1 MEWFGLS
8 VKETSKLLLML
19 IIAFIVWGFVGLF
32 LIGLM
37 QFVSMQGWAT
47 DSVHKHG
54 IAEMQASRLGGAVCI
69 LGGFLVVIMLKLNGA
84 DESGGSGPF
93 GIRRFVVLAIIGSMA
108 LGLVEDIRNDSL
120 SPRIRLGILAILF
133 GFILWQWPALIPSSI
148 GAPILDSLLSIPALA
163 FLLCLVFC
171 VGFLNAINMAD
182 GANGL
187 VPSILLAAYIIFYK
201 EYGGVGL
208 LSAVTIL
215 SAFWI
220 FNVVSGRL
228 FLGDAGAYAF
238 GASLLV
244 SSLTSYANGIM
255 SLSFLAALLCYPC
268 LDFLFS
274 ILRRLVNGRPI
285 MKPDNDHLHN
295 RIHFQYR
302 KFIKSKNM
310 ANSAAGLT
318 VAGASSGLV
327 LWGYLAAW
335 WPINSGQWIV
345 IFAAQSVAYGLAYY
359 LTSSSSL
366 AIGAANQS
374 SDA

>member
-69 LGGFLVVIMLKLNGA
+69 LAGFFVVITLKLNGA

-93 GIRRFVVLAIIGSMA
+93 GIRRFVVVAIMGSMV

-133 GFILWQWPALIPSSI
+133 GLILWQWPALVPSSI

-163 FLLCLVFC
+163 FVLCLVFC
-171 VGFLNAINMAD
+171 VGFLNAVNMAD

-187 VPSILLAAYIIFYK
+187 VPSILLAAYIIFYQ

-302 KFIKSKNM
+302 KFIKSKNI

-318 VAGASSGLV
+318 VAGASSGVV

>member
-69 LGGFLVVIMLKLNGA
+69 LAGFLVIITLKLNGA

-93 GIRRFVVLAIIGSMA
+93 GIRRFVVLAIMGSMA

-120 SPRIRLGILAILF
+120 SPRIRLVILAILF
-133 GFILWQWPALIPSSI
+133 GLILWQWPALVPSSI

-187 VPSILLAAYIIFYK
+187 VPSILLAAYIILYQ

-302 KFIKSKNM
+302 KFIKSKNI

-318 VAGASSGLV
+318 VAGASSGVV

>member
-1 MEWFGLS
+1 VEWFGLS

-133 GFILWQWPALIPSSI
+133 GFILWQWPALVPSSI

-163 FLLCLVFC
+163 FVLCLVFC
-171 VGFLNAINMAD
+171 VGFLNAVNMAD

-187 VPSILLAAYIIFYK
+187 VPSILLAAYIIFYQ

-274 ILRRLVNGRPI
+274 IFRRLVNGRPI

-302 KFIKSKNM
+302 KFIKSKNI

-318 VAGASSGLV
+318 VAGASSGVV

>member
-93 GIRRFVVLAIIGSMA
+93 GIRRFVVVAIMGSMV

-133 GFILWQWPALIPSSI
+133 GFILWQWPALVPSSI

-163 FLLCLVFC
+163 FVLCLVFC
-171 VGFLNAINMAD
+171 VGFLNAVNMAD

-187 VPSILLAAYIIFYK
+187 VPSILLAAYIIFYQ

-208 LSAVTIL
+208 LSAVAIL

-302 KFIKSKNM
+302 KFIKSKNI

-318 VAGASSGLV
+318 VAGASSGVV

>member
-93 GIRRFVVLAIIGSMA
+93 GIRRFVVVAIMGSMV

-133 GFILWQWPALIPSSI
+133 GLILWQWPALVPSSV

-163 FLLCLVFC
+163 FVLCLVFC
-171 VGFLNAINMAD
+171 VGFLNAVNMAD

-187 VPSILLAAYIIFYK
+187 VPSILLAAYIIFYQ

-208 LSAVTIL
+208 LSVVTIL

-302 KFIKSKNM
+302 KFIKSKNI

-318 VAGASSGLV
+318 VAGASSGVV

>member
-1 MEWFGLS
+1 VEWFGLS

-69 LGGFLVVIMLKLNGA
+69 LAGFLVVITLKLNGA

-93 GIRRFVVLAIIGSMA
+93 GIRRFVVVAIVGSMV

-133 GFILWQWPALIPSSI
+133 GFILWQWPALVPSSI

-187 VPSILLAAYIIFYK
+187 VPSILVAAYIILYQ

-302 KFIKSKNM
+302 KFIKSKNI

-318 VAGASSGLV
+318 VAGASSGVV

>member
-69 LGGFLVVIMLKLNGA
+69 LGGFLVVITLKLNGA

-93 GIRRFVVLAIIGSMA
+93 GIRRFVAVAIMGSMV

-133 GFILWQWPALIPSSI
+133 GLILWQWPALVPSSV

-163 FLLCLVFC
+163 FVLCLVFC
-171 VGFLNAINMAD
+171 VGFLNAVNMAD

-187 VPSILLAAYIIFYK
+187 VPSILLAAYIIFYQ

-302 KFIKSKNM
+302 KFIKSKNI

-318 VAGASSGLV
+318 VAGASSGVV

>member
-19 IIAFIVWGFVGLF
+19 IVAFIVWGVVGLF

-37 QFVSMQGWAT
+37 QFVSMQGWAK

-69 LGGFLVVIMLKLNGA
+69 LGGFLVVITLKLNGA

-93 GIRRFVVLAIIGSMA
+93 GIRRFVVVAIMGSMV

-133 GFILWQWPALIPSSI
+133 GFILWQWPGLVPSSI

-302 KFIKSKNM
+302 KFIKSKNI

-366 AIGAANQS
+366 AIGTANQS

>member
-69 LGGFLVVIMLKLNGA
+69 LAGFLVIITLKLNGA
-84 DESGGSGPF
+84 DDSGGSGPF
-93 GIRRFVVLAIIGSMA
+93 GIRRFVVLAIMGSMA

-120 SPRIRLGILAILF
+120 SPRIRLVILAILF
-133 GFILWQWPALIPSSI
+133 GLILWQWPALVPSSI

-187 VPSILLAAYIIFYK
+187 VPSILLAAYIILYQ

-302 KFIKSKNM
+302 KFIKSKNI

-345 IFAAQSVAYGLAYY
+345 IFAAQSAAYGLAYY

>member
-69 LGGFLVVIMLKLNGA
+69 LGGFLVVITLKLNGA

-93 GIRRFVVLAIIGSMA
+93 GIRRFVVLAIMGSMA

-133 GFILWQWPALIPSSI
+133 GLILWQWPALVPSSV

-187 VPSILLAAYIIFYK
+187 VPSILVAAYIILYQ

-244 SSLTSYANGIM
+244 SSLISYANGMM

-274 ILRRLVNGRPI
+274 ILRRLVNGRPV

-302 KFIKSKNM
+302 KFIKSKNI

-318 VAGASSGLV
+318 VAGASSGVV

>member
-69 LGGFLVVIMLKLNGA
+69 LGGFLVVITLKLNGA

-93 GIRRFVVLAIIGSMA
+93 GIRRFVVVAIMGSMV

-133 GFILWQWPALIPSSI
+133 GFILWQWPALVPSSI

-163 FLLCLVFC
+163 FVLCLVFC
-171 VGFLNAINMAD
+171 VGFLNAVNMAD

-187 VPSILLAAYIIFYK
+187 VPSILLAAYIIFYQ

-302 KFIKSKNM
+302 KFIKSKNI

-318 VAGASSGLV
+318 VAGASSGVV

>member
-69 LGGFLVVIMLKLNGA
+69 LGGFLVVITLKLNGA

-133 GFILWQWPALIPSSI
+133 GFILWQWPALVPSSI

-163 FLLCLVFC
+163 FVLCLVFC
-171 VGFLNAINMAD
+171 VGFLNAVNMAD

-187 VPSILLAAYIIFYK
+187 VPSILLAAYIIFYQ

-318 VAGASSGLV
+318 VAGASSGVV

>member
-93 GIRRFVVLAIIGSMA
+93 GIRRFVVVAIMGSMV

-133 GFILWQWPALIPSSI
+133 GFILWQWPALVPSSI

-163 FLLCLVFC
+163 FVLCLVFC
-171 VGFLNAINMAD
+171 VGFLNAVNMAD

-187 VPSILLAAYIIFYK
+187 VPSILLAAYIIFYQ

-302 KFIKSKNM
+302 KFIKSKNI

-318 VAGASSGLV
+318 VAGASSGVV

-366 AIGAANQS
+366 MIGAANQS

>member
-1 MEWFGLS
+1 VEWFGLS

-93 GIRRFVVLAIIGSMA
+93 GIRRFVVVAIMGSMV

-133 GFILWQWPALIPSSI
+133 GLILWQWPALVPSSV

-163 FLLCLVFC
+163 FVLCLVFC
-171 VGFLNAINMAD
+171 VGFLNAVNMAD

-187 VPSILLAAYIIFYK
+187 VPSILLAAYIIFYQ

-208 LSAVTIL
+208 LSVVTIL

-302 KFIKSKNM
+302 KFIKSKNI

-318 VAGASSGLV
+318 VAGASSGVV

>member
-19 IIAFIVWGFVGLF
+19 IMAFIVWGFVGLF

-93 GIRRFVVLAIIGSMA
+93 GIRRFVVVAIMGSMV

-133 GFILWQWPALIPSSI
+133 GFILWQWPALVPSSI

-163 FLLCLVFC
+163 FVLCLVFC
-171 VGFLNAINMAD
+171 VGFLNAVNMAD

-187 VPSILLAAYIIFYK
+187 VPSILLAAYIIFYQ

-302 KFIKSKNM
+302 KFIKSKNI

-318 VAGASSGLV
+318 VAGASSGVV

>member
-19 IIAFIVWGFVGLF
+19 IIAFMVWGVLGVF

-54 IAEMQASRLGGAVCI
+54 IAEIQASRLGGAVCI
-69 LGGFLVVIMLKLNGA
+69 FGGILVLIVLTLNGA
-84 DESGGSGPF
+84 AGISEGPLKVH
-93 GIRRFVVLAIIGSMA
+93 RFVWVAILGSTV
-108 LGLVEDIRNDSL
+108 LGLVEDIRNDEL
-120 SPRIRLGILAILF
+120 SPRIRLGVMAFLF
-133 GFILWQWPALIPSSI
+133 GFILWQWPALVPSSI

-171 VGFLNAINMAD
+171 VGFLNAVNMAD

-187 VPSILLAAYIIFYK
+187 VSSILLVAFIIFYQ
-201 EYGGVGL
+201 ELGGVGL
-208 LSAVTIL
+208 LAALTVVSV
-215 SAFWI
+215 FWV

-228 FLGDAGAYAF
+228 FLGDAGAYGF
-238 GASLLV
+238 GASVLV
-244 SSLTSYANGIM
+244 SSLTLYANGIA

-302 KFIKSKNM
+302 KFIKSKNI

-327 LWGYLAAW
+327 LWGYLANW

-366 AIGAANQS
+366 AIGAANQA

>member
-93 GIRRFVVLAIIGSMA
+93 GIRRFVVVAIMGSMV

-133 GFILWQWPALIPSSI
+133 GFILWQWPALVPSSI

-171 VGFLNAINMAD
+171 VGFLNAVNMAD

-187 VPSILLAAYIIFYK
+187 VPSILLAAYIIFYQ

-302 KFIKSKNM
+302 KFIKSKNI

-318 VAGASSGLV
+318 VAGASSGVV

>member
-19 IIAFIVWGFVGLF
+19 IVAFIVWGVVGLF

-37 QFVSMQGWAT
+37 QFVSMQGWAK

-69 LGGFLVVIMLKLNGA
+69 LGGFLVVITLKLNGA

-93 GIRRFVVLAIIGSMA
+93 GIRRFVVVAIMGSMA
-108 LGLVEDIRNDSL
+108 VGLVEDIRNDSL

-133 GFILWQWPALIPSSI
+133 GFILWQWPALVPSSI

-366 AIGAANQS
+366 AIGTANQS

>member
-93 GIRRFVVLAIIGSMA
+93 GIRRFVVVAIMGSMV

-133 GFILWQWPALIPSSI
+133 GLILWQWPALVPSSV

-163 FLLCLVFC
+163 FVLCLVFC
-171 VGFLNAINMAD
+171 VGFLNAVNMAD

-187 VPSILLAAYIIFYK
+187 VPSILLAAYIIFYQ

-302 KFIKSKNM
+302 KFIKSKNI

-318 VAGASSGLV
+318 VAGASSGVV

>member
-19 IIAFIVWGFVGLF
+19 IVAFIVWGVVGLF

-37 QFVSMQGWAT
+37 QFVSMQGWAK

-69 LGGFLVVIMLKLNGA
+69 LGGFLVVITLKLNGA

-133 GFILWQWPALIPSSI
+133 GFILWQWPGLVPSSI

-274 ILRRLVNGRPI
+274 IFRRLVNGRPI

-359 LTSSSSL
+359 LTRSSSP
-366 AIGAANQS
+366 AIGTANQS

>member
-1 MEWFGLS
+1 VEWFGLS

-19 IIAFIVWGFVGLF
+19 IVAFIVWGVVGLF

-37 QFVSMQGWAT
+37 QFVSMQGWAK

-69 LGGFLVVIMLKLNGA
+69 LGGFLVVITLKLNGA

-133 GFILWQWPALIPSSI
+133 GFILWQWPALVPSSI

-366 AIGAANQS
+366 AIGTANQS

>member
-19 IIAFIVWGFVGLF
+19 IVAFIVWGVVGLF

-37 QFVSMQGWAT
+37 QFVSMQGWAK

-69 LGGFLVVIMLKLNGA
+69 LGGFLVVITLKLNGA

-133 GFILWQWPALIPSSI
+133 GFILWQWPGLVPSSI

-366 AIGAANQS
+366 AIGTANQS

>member
-84 DESGGSGPF
+84 DESGGSGPV
-93 GIRRFVVLAIIGSMA
+93 GIRRFVVVAIMGSMV

-133 GFILWQWPALIPSSI
+133 GFILWQWPALVPSSI

-163 FLLCLVFC
+163 FVLCLVFC
-171 VGFLNAINMAD
+171 VGFLNAVNMAD

-187 VPSILLAAYIIFYK
+187 VPSILLAAYIIFYQ

-302 KFIKSKNM
+302 KFIKSKNI

-318 VAGASSGLV
+318 VAGASSGVV

>member
-19 IIAFIVWGFVGLF
+19 IIAFMVWGVLGVF

-54 IAEMQASRLGGAVCI
+54 IAEIQASRLGGAVCI
-69 LGGFLVVIMLKLNGA
+69 FGGILVLIVLMLNGA

-93 GIRRFVVLAIIGSMA
+93 GIRRFVVVAIMGFMA

-120 SPRIRLGILAILF
+120 SPRIRLGISAILF
-133 GFILWQWPALIPSSI
+133 GFILWQWPALVPSSI

-187 VPSILLAAYIIFYK
+187 VPSILLAAYIILYQ

-255 SLSFLAALLCYPC
+255 SLSFLASLLCYPC

-274 ILRRLVNGRPI
+274 IIRRLVNGRPI

-302 KFIKSKNM
+302 KFIKSKTM

-327 LWGYLAAW
+327 LWVYLANW

-366 AIGAANQS
+366 AIGAANQA

>member
-69 LGGFLVVIMLKLNGA
+69 LAGFLVVITLKLNGA

-93 GIRRFVVLAIIGSMA
+93 GIRGFVVLAIMGPMA

-120 SPRIRLGILAILF
+120 SPRIRLVILAILF
-133 GFILWQWPALIPSSI
+133 GLILWQWPALVPSSI

-171 VGFLNAINMAD
+171 VGFLNAVNMAD

-187 VPSILLAAYIIFYK
+187 VPSILLAAYIILYQ

-302 KFIKSKNM
+302 KFIKSKNI

-318 VAGASSGLV
+318 VAGASSGVV

>member
-19 IIAFIVWGFVGLF
+19 IVAFIVWGVVGLF

-37 QFVSMQGWAT
+37 QFVSMQGWAK

-69 LGGFLVVIMLKLNGA
+69 LGGFLVVITLKLNGA
-84 DESGGSGPF
+84 DQSGGSGPF
-93 GIRRFVVLAIIGSMA
+93 GIRRFVVVAIMGSMA

-133 GFILWQWPALIPSSI
+133 GFVLWQWPALVPSSI

-366 AIGAANQS
+366 AIGTANQS

>member
-19 IIAFIVWGFVGLF
+19 IVAFMVWGVVGLF

-37 QFVSMQGWAT
+37 QFVSMQGWAK

-54 IAEMQASRLGGAVCI
+54 IAEIQASRLGGAVCI
-69 LGGFLVVIMLKLNGA
+69 LGGFLVVITLKLNGA
-84 DESGGSGPF
+84 DQSGGSGPF
-93 GIRRFVVLAIIGSMA
+93 GIRRFVVVAIMGSMA

-133 GFILWQWPALIPSSI
+133 GFILWQWPALVPSSI

-366 AIGAANQS
+366 AIGTANQS

>member
-69 LGGFLVVIMLKLNGA
+69 LGGFLVVITLKLNGA

-93 GIRRFVVLAIIGSMA
+93 GIRRFVVVAIMGSMV

-133 GFILWQWPALIPSSI
+133 GLILWQWPALVPSSV

-163 FLLCLVFC
+163 FVLCLVFC
-171 VGFLNAINMAD
+171 VGFLNAVNMAD

-187 VPSILLAAYIIFYK
+187 VPSILLAAYIIFYQ

-302 KFIKSKNM
+302 KFIKSKNI

-318 VAGASSGLV
+318 VAGASSGVV

>member
-1 MEWFGLS
+1 VEWFGLS

-69 LGGFLVVIMLKLNGA
+69 LCGFLVVIMLKLNGA

-93 GIRRFVVLAIIGSMA
+93 GIRRFVVVAIMGSMV

-133 GFILWQWPALIPSSI
+133 GFILWQWPALVPSSI

-163 FLLCLVFC
+163 FVLCLVFC
-171 VGFLNAINMAD
+171 VGFLNAVNMAD

-187 VPSILLAAYIIFYK
+187 VPSILLAAYIIFYQ

-274 ILRRLVNGRPI
+274 ILRRHVNGRPI

-302 KFIKSKNM
+302 KFIKSKNI

-318 VAGASSGLV
+318 VAGASSGVV

>member
-69 LGGFLVVIMLKLNGA
+69 LGGFLVVITLKLNGA

-93 GIRRFVVLAIIGSMA
+93 GIRRFVVVAIVGSMV

-133 GFILWQWPALIPSSI
+133 GLILWQWPALVPSSI

-187 VPSILLAAYIIFYK
+187 VPSILLAAYIIFYQ

-302 KFIKSKNM
+302 KFIKSKNI

-318 VAGASSGLV
+318 VAGASSGVV

>member
-19 IIAFIVWGFVGLF
+19 IVAFMVWGVVGLF

-37 QFVSMQGWAT
+37 QFVSMQGWAK

-54 IAEMQASRLGGAVCI
+54 IAEIQASRLGGAVCI
-69 LGGFLVVIMLKLNGA
+69 LGGFLVVITLKLNGA

-93 GIRRFVVLAIIGSMA
+93 GIRRFVVVAIMGSMA

-133 GFILWQWPALIPSSI
+133 GFILWQWPALVPSSI

-187 VPSILLAAYIIFYK
+187 VPSILLAAYVILYK

-366 AIGAANQS
+366 AIGTANQS

>member
-19 IIAFIVWGFVGLF
+19 IIAFMVWGVLGVF

-54 IAEMQASRLGGAVCI
+54 IAEIQASRLGGAVCI
-69 LGGFLVVIMLKLNGA
+69 FGGILVLIVLTLNGA
-84 DESGGSGPF
+84 AGIGEGPLKVH
-93 GIRRFVVLAIIGSMA
+93 RFVWVVILGSTV
-108 LGLVEDIRNDSL
+108 LGLVEDIRNDEL
-120 SPRIRLGILAILF
+120 SPRIRLGVMAFLF
-133 GFILWQWPALIPSSI
+133 GFILWQWPALVPSSI

-171 VGFLNAINMAD
+171 VGFLNAVNMAD

-187 VPSILLAAYIIFYK
+187 VSSILLVAYIIFYQ
-201 EYGGVGL
+201 ELGGVGL
-208 LSAVTIL
+208 LAALTVVSV
-215 SAFWI
+215 FWV

-228 FLGDAGAYAF
+228 FLGDAGAYGF
-238 GASLLV
+238 GASVLV
-244 SSLTSYANGIM
+244 SSLTLYANGIA

-274 ILRRLVNGRPI
+274 ILRRLANGRPI

-302 KFIKSKNM
+302 KFIKSKNI

-318 VAGASSGLV
+318 VAGASSGVV

>member
-84 DESGGSGPF
+84 AESGGSGPF
-93 GIRRFVVLAIIGSMA
+93 GIRRFVVVAIMGSMV

-133 GFILWQWPALIPSSI
+133 GFILWQWPALVPSSI

-171 VGFLNAINMAD
+171 VGFLNAVNMAD

-187 VPSILLAAYIIFYK
+187 VPSILLAAYIIFYQ

-302 KFIKSKNM
+302 KFIKSKNI

-318 VAGASSGLV
+318 VAGASSGVV

-374 SDA
+374 SEA

>member
-93 GIRRFVVLAIIGSMA
+93 GIRRFVVVAIMGSMV

-133 GFILWQWPALIPSSI
+133 GFILWQWPALVPSSI

-163 FLLCLVFC
+163 FVLCLVFC
-171 VGFLNAINMAD
+171 VGFLNAVNMAD

-187 VPSILLAAYIIFYK
+187 VPSILLAAYIIFYQ

-302 KFIKSKNM
+302 KFIKSKNI

-318 VAGASSGLV
+318 VAGASSGVV

-374 SDA
+374 SDV

>member
-93 GIRRFVVLAIIGSMA
+93 GIRRFVVVAIMGSMV

-133 GFILWQWPALIPSSI
+133 GFILWQWPALVPSSI

-163 FLLCLVFC
+163 FVLCLVFC

-187 VPSILLAAYIIFYK
+187 VPSILLAAYIIFYQ

-302 KFIKSKNM
+302 KFIKSKNI

>member
-69 LGGFLVVIMLKLNGA
+69 LAGFLVIITLKLNGA
-84 DESGGSGPF
+84 DDSGGSGPF
-93 GIRRFVVLAIIGSMA
+93 GIRRFVVLAIMGSMA

-120 SPRIRLGILAILF
+120 SPRIRLVILAILF
-133 GFILWQWPALIPSSI
+133 GLILWQWPALVPSSI

-187 VPSILLAAYIIFYK
+187 VPSILLAAYIILYQ

-244 SSLTSYANGIM
+244 SSLISYANGIM

-274 ILRRLVNGRPI
+274 ILRRLVNGRPV

-302 KFIKSKNM
+302 KFIKSKNI

-345 IFAAQSVAYGLAYY
+345 IFAAQSAAYGLAYY

>member
-37 QFVSMQGWAT
+37 QFVSMQGWAK

-69 LGGFLVVIMLKLNGA
+69 LGGFLVVITLKLNGA

-93 GIRRFVVLAIIGSMA
+93 GIRRFVVVAIVGSMV

-133 GFILWQWPALIPSSI
+133 GFILWQWPALVPSSI

-163 FLLCLVFC
+163 FVLCLVFC
-171 VGFLNAINMAD
+171 VGFLNAVNMAD

-187 VPSILLAAYIIFYK
+187 VPSILLAAYIIFYQ

-302 KFIKSKNM
+302 KFIKSKNI

-318 VAGASSGLV
+318 VAGASSGVV

>member
-93 GIRRFVVLAIIGSMA
+93 GIRRFVVVAIMGSMV

-120 SPRIRLGILAILF
+120 SPRIRLGILALLF
-133 GFILWQWPALIPSSI
+133 GFILWQWPALVPSSI
-148 GAPILDSLLSIPALA
+148 GAPILDSLLSIPTLA
-163 FLLCLVFC
+163 FVLCLVFC
-171 VGFLNAINMAD
+171 VGFLNAVNMAD

-187 VPSILLAAYIIFYK
+187 VPSILLAAYIIFYQ

-302 KFIKSKNM
+302 KFIKSKNI

>member
-1 MEWFGLS
+1 VEWFGLS

-93 GIRRFVVLAIIGSMA
+93 GIRRFVVVAIMGSMV

-133 GFILWQWPALIPSSI
+133 GFILWQWPALVPSSI

-163 FLLCLVFC
+163 FVLCLVFC
-171 VGFLNAINMAD
+171 VGFLNAVNMAD

-187 VPSILLAAYIIFYK
+187 VPSILLAAYIIFYQ

-302 KFIKSKNM
+302 KFIKSKNI

-318 VAGASSGLV
+318 VAGASSGVV